1 MRPKF
6 KGWEIIAFV
15 SKMDAKYWPH
25 TNLFTIASDMKYF
38 LLSGYQALPFVIG
51 GTFSILGLYTA
62 QFSML
67 FFLLGYLFI
76 TPFLT
81 LILNFG
87 ASMVIT
93 FKQKDVPWLLSSDN
107 DICNMLSIPNEPGEE
122 TMKTI
127 LTPWLSMVTFFF
139 GYIGMNAYSILQKP
153 VEYPLKADAAT
164 KKATDNKAM
173 LRRTQATVGL
183 IVTVVLTVLILIM
196 RILVTGCD
204 SFVGGILS
212 IGSIVLGACWYVI
225 LSLGNDDRLSDVFG
239 IANRLMSTS
248 ALNDAPYA
256 CLASD

>member
-1 MRPKF
+1 
-6 KGWEIIAFV
+6 
-15 SKMDAKYWPH
+15 MDAKYWPH
-25 TNLFTIASDMKYF
+25 TNLFTIASDIKYF

-62 QFSML
+62 QLAML
-67 FFLLGYLFI
+67 FFLVGYLFI
-76 TPFLT
+76 IPLLT
-81 LILNFG
+81 LVLNFG
-87 ASMVIT
+87 ANIVIPST
-93 FKQKDVPWLLSSDN
+93 WKQKDVPWLLSSDN
-107 DICNMLSIPNEPGEE
+107 DICNMLSIPSEPGQE

-127 LTPWLSMVTFFF
+127 LTPWLSMVTFFL

-183 IVTVVLTVLILIM
+183 VVTAALAVFILIM
-196 RILVTGCD
+196 RTFVTGCD
-204 SFVGGILS
+204 SVVGGILS
-212 IGSIVLGACWYVI
+212 LGSVALGASWYVI
-225 LSLGNDDRLSDVFG
+225 LSLGNDDRLSDLFG
-239 IANRLMSTS
+239 IANRLMTTS

>member
-1 MRPKF
+1 
-6 KGWEIIAFV
+6 
-15 SKMDAKYWPH
+15 MDAKYWPH

-62 QFSML
+62 QLAML
-67 FFLLGYLFI
+67 FFLLGFLI
-76 TPFLT
+76 IIPFLT

-87 ASMVIT
+87 ANIVIPST
-93 FKQKDVPWLLSSDN
+93 WKQKDVPWLLSSEN
-107 DICNMLSIPNEPGEE
+107 DICNMLSIPNEPGQE

-127 LTPWLSMVTFFF
+127 LTPWLSMVTFFL

-153 VEYPLKADAAT
+153 IEYPLKADAAT

-173 LRRTQATVGL
+173 LRRTQTTVGL
-183 IVTVVLTVLILIM
+183 IVIAALAVFVLIM
-196 RILVTGCD
+196 RIFVTGCD
-204 SFVGGILS
+204 SIVGGILS
-212 IGSIVLGACWYVI
+212 LGSIVLGASWYTI
-225 LSLGNDDRLSDVFG
+225 LSLGNDDRLSDLFG
-239 IANRLMSTS
+239 IANRLMTTS

>member
-1 MRPKF
+1 
-6 KGWEIIAFV
+6 
-15 SKMDAKYWPH
+15 MDAKYWPH
-25 TNLFTIASDMKYF
+25 TNLFTMASDIKYF
-38 LLSGYQALPFVIG
+38 LLSGYQALPFVI

-67 FFLLGYLFI
+67 FFLLGYLI
-76 TPFLT
+76 IIPFLT

-87 ASMVIT
+87 ASMVIP

-107 DICNMLSIPNEPGEE
+107 DICNMLSIPSEAGEE

-127 LTPWLSMVTFFF
+127 LTPWLSMVTFFL

-183 IVTVVLTVLILIM
+183 VVTAALAVFVLIM
-196 RILVTGCD
+196 RTFVTGCD
-204 SFVGGILS
+204 SIVGGILS
-212 IGSIVLGACWYVI
+212 LGSVALGASWYVI

-239 IANRLMSTS
+239 IANRLMTTS

>member
-1 MRPKF
+1 
-6 KGWEIIAFV
+6 
-15 SKMDAKYWPH
+15 MDAKYWPH
-25 TNLFTIASDMKYF
+25 TNLFTIASDIKYF

-62 QFSML
+62 QLAML
-67 FFLLGYLFI
+67 FFLVGYLFI
-76 TPFLT
+76 IPLLT
-81 LILNFG
+81 LVLNFG
-87 ASMVIT
+87 ANIVIPST
-93 FKQKDVPWLLSSDN
+93 WKQKDVPWLLSSDN
-107 DICNMLSIPNEPGEE
+107 DICNMLSIPSEPGQE

-127 LTPWLSMVTFFF
+127 LTPWLSMVTFFL

-183 IVTVVLTVLILIM
+183 IVTAALAVFILIM
-196 RILVTGCD
+196 RTFVTGCD
-204 SFVGGILS
+204 SVVGGILS
-212 IGSIVLGACWYVI
+212 LGSVALGASWYVI
-225 LSLGNDDRLSDVFG
+225 LSLGNDDRLSDLFG
-239 IANRLMSTS
+239 IANRLMTTS

>member
-1 MRPKF
+1 
-6 KGWEIIAFV
+6 
-15 SKMDAKYWPH
+15 MDAKYWPH
-25 TNLFTIASDMKYF
+25 TNLFTIASDIKYF

-62 QFSML
+62 QLAML
-67 FFLLGYLFI
+67 FFLVGYLFI
-76 TPFLT
+76 IPLLT

-87 ASMVIT
+87 ANIVIPST
-93 FKQKDVPWLLSSDN
+93 WKQKDVPWLLSSEN
-107 DICNMLSIPNEPGEE
+107 DICNMLSIPSEPGQE

-127 LTPWLSMVTFFF
+127 LTPWLSMVTFFL

-183 IVTVVLTVLILIM
+183 VVTAALAVFVLIM
-196 RILVTGCD
+196 RTFVTGCD
-204 SFVGGILS
+204 SVVGGILS
-212 IGSIVLGACWYVI
+212 VGSVALGASWYVI

-239 IANRLMSTS
+239 IANRLMTTS

>member
-1 MRPKF
+1 
-6 KGWEIIAFV
+6 
-15 SKMDAKYWPH
+15 MDAKYWPH
-25 TNLFTIASDMKYF
+25 TNLFTIASDIKYF

-62 QFSML
+62 QLAML
-67 FFLLGYLFI
+67 FFLVGYLFI
-76 TPFLT
+76 IPLLT
-81 LILNFG
+81 LVLNFG
-87 ASMVIT
+87 ANIVIPST
-93 FKQKDVPWLLSSDN
+93 WKQKDVPWLLSSDN
-107 DICNMLSIPNEPGEE
+107 DICNMLSIPSEPGQE

-127 LTPWLSMVTFFF
+127 LTPWLSMVTFFL

-183 IVTVVLTVLILIM
+183 IVTAALAVFILIM
-196 RILVTGCD
+196 RTFVTGCD
-204 SFVGGILS
+204 SIVGGILS
-212 IGSIVLGACWYVI
+212 LGSVALGASWYVI
-225 LSLGNDDRLSDVFG
+225 LSLGNDDRLSDLFG
-239 IANRLMSTS
+239 IANRLMTTS

>member
-1 MRPKF
+1 MRPEF

-25 TNLFTIASDMKYF
+25 TNLFTIASDIKYF

-51 GTFSILGLYTA
+51 GTFTILGLYTA

-67 FFLLGYLFI
+67 FFLIGFLFI
-76 TPFLT
+76 TPFMT

-87 ASMVIT
+87 ASMIIP
-93 FKQKDVPWLLSSDN
+93 FKQKDVPWLLSPDN
-107 DICNMLSIPNEPGEE
+107 DICNMLSIPSEAGEE

-127 LTPWLSMVTFFF
+127 LTPWLSMVTFFL
-139 GYIGMNAYSILQKP
+139 GYIGMNAYAILQKP
-153 VEYPLKADAAT
+153 IEYPPKADAAT

-173 LRRTQATVGL
+173 LRRSQTTVGL
-183 IVTVVLTVLILIM
+183 IVTAVLTVVILIM
-196 RILVTGCD
+196 RTFVTGCD
-204 SFVGGILS
+204 SIVGGILS
-212 IGSIVLGACWYVI
+212 IGSIVLGACWYSI
-225 LSLGNDDRLSDVFG
+225 LSWGNGDRLSDVFG
-239 IANRLMSTS
+239 IANRLMTTS

>member
-1 MRPKF
+1 
-6 KGWEIIAFV
+6 
-15 SKMDAKYWPH
+15 MDAKYWPH
-25 TNLFTIASDMKYF
+25 TNLFTIASDIKYF

-62 QFSML
+62 QLAML
-67 FFLLGYLFI
+67 FFLVGYLFI
-76 TPFLT
+76 IPLLT

-87 ASMVIT
+87 ANIVIPST
-93 FKQKDVPWLLSSDN
+93 WKQKDVPWLLSSEN
-107 DICNMLSIPNEPGEE
+107 DICNMLSIPNEAGQE

-127 LTPWLSMVTFFF
+127 LTPWLSMVTFFL

-183 IVTVVLTVLILIM
+183 VVTAALAVFVLIM
-196 RILVTGCD
+196 RTFVTGCD
-204 SFVGGILS
+204 SVVGGILS
-212 IGSIVLGACWYVI
+212 LGSVALGASWYVI

-239 IANRLMSTS
+239 IANRLMTTS

>member
-1 MRPKF
+1 
-6 KGWEIIAFV
+6 
-15 SKMDAKYWPH
+15 MDAKYWPH
-25 TNLFTIASDMKYF
+25 TNLFTIASDIKYF

-62 QFSML
+62 QLAML
-67 FFLLGYLFI
+67 FFLVGYLFI
-76 TPFLT
+76 IPLLT

-87 ASMVIT
+87 ANIVIPST
-93 FKQKDVPWLLSSDN
+93 WKQKDVPWLLSSDN
-107 DICNMLSIPNEPGEE
+107 DICNMLSIPNEPGQE

-127 LTPWLSMVTFFF
+127 LTPWLSMVTFFL

-173 LRRTQATVGL
+173 LRRSQATVGL
-183 IVTVVLTVLILIM
+183 IVTAVLAVFILIM
-196 RILVTGCD
+196 RTFVTGCD
-204 SFVGGILS
+204 SIVGGILS
-212 IGSIVLGACWYVI
+212 LGSIVLGASWYVI
-225 LSLGNDDRLSDVFG
+225 LSLGNDDRLSDLFG
-239 IANRLMSTS
+239 IANRLMTTS

>member
-1 MRPKF
+1 
-6 KGWEIIAFV
+6 
-15 SKMDAKYWPH
+15 MDAKYWPH
-25 TNLFTIASDMKYF
+25 TNLFTIASDIKYF

-62 QFSML
+62 QLAML
-67 FFLLGYLFI
+67 FFLVGYLFI
-76 TPFLT
+76 IPLLT

-87 ASMVIT
+87 ANIVIPST
-93 FKQKDVPWLLSSDN
+93 WKQKDVPWLLSSDN
-107 DICNMLSIPNEPGEE
+107 DICNMLSIPSEAGEE

-127 LTPWLSMVTFFF
+127 LTPWLSMVTFFL

-183 IVTVVLTVLILIM
+183 IVTAALAVFILIM
-196 RILVTGCD
+196 RTFVTGCD
-204 SFVGGILS
+204 SIVGGILS
-212 IGSIVLGACWYVI
+212 LGSVALGASWYVI
-225 LSLGNDDRLSDVFG
+225 LSLGNDDRLSDLFG
-239 IANRLMSTS
+239 IANRLMTTS